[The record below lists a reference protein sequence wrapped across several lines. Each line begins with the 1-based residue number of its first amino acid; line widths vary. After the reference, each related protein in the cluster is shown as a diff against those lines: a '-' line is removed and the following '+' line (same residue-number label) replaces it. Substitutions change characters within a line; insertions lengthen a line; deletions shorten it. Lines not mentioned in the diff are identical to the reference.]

1 MSCCVVSAYYQV
13 PSKNPSTAYLQWM
26 EPFFRNSTFP
36 LVLFTEPQYIALFSE
51 WREHCKEK
59 TIFICLPFQELTSIK
74 RWGAHM
80 WMEQKQKDTEE
91 NHTPQLYC
99 LWYEKKE
106 FVRRAI
112 EMEAFG
118 AEKFVWCDAGILRYP
133 EWHPF
138 IHLFP
143 QAERIES
150 GKMTLLQIADF
161 MESDTE
167 ETDFGM
173 RNHVGG
179 GIQAA
184 DRETWLWWCDEYD
197 AMMNT
202 YIASNRFVGKD
213 QHLMA
218 SCYLRWKE
226 RVVLVRP
233 PSGFHPI
240 AMWFWL
246 LPWLAGVA

>member
-1 MSCCVVSAYYQV
+1 
-13 PSKNPSTAYLQWM
+13 
-26 EPFFRNSTFP
+26 
-36 LVLFTEPQYIALFSE
+36 
-51 WREHCKEK
+51 
-59 TIFICLPFQELTSIK
+59 
-74 RWGAHM
+74 
-80 WMEQKQKDTEE
+80 
-91 NHTPQLYC
+91 
-99 LWYEKKE
+99 
-106 FVRRAI
+106 
-112 EMEAFG
+112 
-118 AEKFVWCDAGILRYP
+118 
-133 EWHPF
+133 
-138 IHLFP
+138 
-143 QAERIES
+143 
-150 GKMTLLQIADF
+150 
-161 MESDTE
+161 
-167 ETDFGM
+167 M